1 MRIFLTHVASRAFSM
16 KEGISLAATHF
27 SHNLISGGG
36 FDASYSI
43 LPAFVC
49 TKPQD
54 SESCLQVE
62 YSLLRRTPLRKL
74 APLVEQWNLFRKIPR
89 KSSVWLYNYTL
100 LNAFL
105 VKFLRWFKPSVKV
118 FTIVLDFTPGDPG
131 SDRWLPA
138 INKCDG
144 RILLSTSEL
153 FAKSN
158 SFCLPGVVPVG
169 DVNFPT
175 IGKLVPEFLISGALG
190 ENISLLSRLLSAFAK
205 LPDAKL
211 HVCGIAPDFIHE
223 YCSKFPNILYH
234 GKVSYEQFNQLLNSV
249 PFLLST
255 RDPKMP
261 ENQCNFPSKIIEG
274 LLHNRIIISTI
285 DYPQL
290 GSIKYLKVDA
300 DDLVGEIRR
309 ILMLP
314 DSEILSYANQSEQ
327 TYQSFNTDVWNQVM
341 SRLEHSVL

>member
-1 MRIFLTHVASRAFSM
+1 MRIFLTHVASKSFSM
-16 KEGISLAATHF
+16 KEGISLAATNF

-36 FDASYSI
+36 FHKTYSI
-43 LPAFVC
+43 LPAFVN
-49 TKPQD
+49 TQPLD
-54 SESCLQVE
+54 SESGIHIE
-62 YSLLRRTPLRKL
+62 YSFLRRTPLRKL
-74 APLVEQWNLFRKIPR
+74 APIVEQWNLFRKIPR
-89 KSSVWLYNYTL
+89 NATVWLYNYTL

-131 SDRWLPA
+131 SERWLPA
-138 INKCDG
+138 INESDG
-144 RILLSTSEL
+144 RILLSTSDL
-153 FAKSN
+153 FNQTN
-158 SFCLPGVVPVG
+158 SYCLPGVVPTGEVH
-169 DVNFPT
+169 FPT
-175 IGKLVPEFLISGALG
+175 ISKPLPEFLISGALG
-190 ENISLLSRLLSAFAK
+190 DNISLLSRLLPAFVK
-205 LPDAKL
+205 LPEAKL
-211 HVCGIAPDFIHE
+211 HICGIAPDFIQD
-223 YCSKFPNILYH
+223 YIGKYPNILYH

-255 RDPKMP
+255 RDPQMP

-314 DSEILSYANQSEQ
+314 DDELLSYANQSEQ
-327 TYQSFNTDVWNQVM
+327 TCRSFNTDVWNQVM
-341 SRLEHSVL
+341 TCLEQSVI